1 MKKFLIFGALCLF
14 TLCGCGKI
22 PKLAN
27 GEEAVVTF
35 KKDGKE
41 HAISANDIYDVLK
54 SDYALAA
61 TIDLID
67 KYILETEFSSYAETA
82 KKEAQNNMEAVKE
95 SYAGQEEQ
103 LLSILRYYGIQNID
117 AYEDYVYINNLRN
130 HAIEEYAKL
139 QISDKDIENYYN
151 KEAKGDIEVYHILVT
166 PKVTDSMSDSE
177 KKKAED
183 EAKAKVDEILKELKD
198 SKDKLATFKELVK
211 EYSEDESTKSKDGN
225 LGYINYYQLDSTY
238 DELIDA
244 AYKLKDGE
252 YSTKMV
258 TTELGYHVIYRNA
271 SKEKESLDKLKDTIL
286 DILKDR
292 YIEKD
297 SKINI
302 NALKYYR
309 DLYNMDIIDSEI
321 DRQYGIN
328 LNNQLNAQTEE
339 TQN

>member
-1 MKKFLIFGALCLF
+1 MKKGLIIGALCLF
-14 TLCGCGKI
+14 TLCGCGRV

-41 HAISANDIYDVLK
+41 HAISANEIYDLLK
-54 SDYALAA
+54 ENYALSA
-61 TIDLID
+61 TTDLID
-67 KYILETEFSSYAETA
+67 KYIFETEFSSYAETA
-82 KKEAQNNMEAVKE
+82 KKEAQNNLEALKE
-95 SYAGQEEQ
+95 NYAGQEDQ
-103 LLSILRYYGIQNID
+103 LLALLRAYYGLLTID
-117 AYEDYVYINNLRN
+117 SFEDYVYINSLRS

-166 PKVTDSMSDSE
+166 PKVTSSMSDSE
-177 KKKAED
+177 QKEAED
-183 EAKAKVDEILKELKD
+183 EAKAKVDEILKKLED
-198 SKDKLATFKELVK
+198 SKDKLTTFKELVK
-211 EYSEDESTKSKDGN
+211 EYSEDESTKDKDGN

-271 SKEKESLDKLKDTIL
+271 SKEKESLDKLKDKIL

-297 SKINI
+297 SKISI

-321 DRQYGIN
+321 NRQYGIN
-328 LNNQLNAQTEE
+328 LNNQLNAQD
-339 TQN
+339 TQS

>member
-1 MKKFLIFGALCLF
+1 MKKGLIIGALCLF
-14 TLCGCGKI
+14 TLCGCGRV

-41 HAISANDIYDVLK
+41 HAISANEIYDLLK
-54 SDYALAA
+54 ENYALSA
-61 TIDLID
+61 TTDLID
-67 KYILETEFSSYAETA
+67 KYIFETEFSSYAETA
-82 KKEAQNNMEAVKE
+82 KKEAQNNLEALKE
-95 SYAGQEEQ
+95 NYAGQEDQ
-103 LLSILRYYGIQNID
+103 LLALLRAYYGLLTID
-117 AYEDYVYINNLRN
+117 SFEDYVYINSLRS

-166 PKVTDSMSDSE
+166 PKVTSSMSDSE
-177 KKKAED
+177 QKKAED
-183 EAKAKVDEILKELKD
+183 EAKAKVDEILKKLED
-198 SKDKLATFKELVK
+198 SKDKLTTFKELVK
-211 EYSEDESTKSKDGN
+211 EYSEDESTKDKDGN

-271 SKEKESLDKLKDTIL
+271 SKEKESLDKLKDKIL

-297 SKINI
+297 SKISI

-321 DRQYGIN
+321 NRQYGIN
-328 LNNQLNAQTEE
+328 LNNQLNAQD